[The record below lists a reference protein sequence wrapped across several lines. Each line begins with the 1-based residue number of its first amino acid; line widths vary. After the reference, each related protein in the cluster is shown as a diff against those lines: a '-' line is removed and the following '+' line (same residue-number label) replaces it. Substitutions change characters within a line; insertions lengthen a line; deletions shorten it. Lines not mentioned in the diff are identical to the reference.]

1 LGAGGNS
8 ILTEVAESIANAK
21 LAFERARAELADA
34 KEELNRAH
42 GRLEAAIK
50 HYEET
55 CKAAQGSIHRGDA
68 AFLGR
73 FCTLETCHRPP
84 RADRTPLPFSATA
97 ENQSKGRKR
106 CRRRRICNCAC
117 DGDVVSFRHFIRTK

>member
-55 CKAAQGSIHRGDA
+55 CKAAQGEHPSG
-68 AFLGR
+68 
-73 FCTLETCHRPP
+73 
-84 RADRTPLPFSATA
+84 
-97 ENQSKGRKR
+97 
-106 CRRRRICNCAC
+106 RRRIPWQVLHARNLPPTAA
-117 DGDVVSFRHFIRTK
+117 R

>member
-42 GRLEAAIK
+42 VA
-50 HYEET
+50 
-55 CKAAQGSIHRGDA
+55 
-68 AFLGR
+68 
-73 FCTLETCHRPP
+73 
-84 RADRTPLPFSATA
+84 
-97 ENQSKGRKR
+97 
-106 CRRRRICNCAC
+106 
-117 DGDVVSFRHFIRTK
+117 